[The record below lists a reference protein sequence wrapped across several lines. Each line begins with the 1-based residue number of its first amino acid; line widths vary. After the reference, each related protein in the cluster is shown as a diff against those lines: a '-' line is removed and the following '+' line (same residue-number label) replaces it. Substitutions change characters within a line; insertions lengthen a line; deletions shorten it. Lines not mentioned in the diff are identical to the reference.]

1 MFGAL
6 LGLVDP
12 ISRIVGKIADAKL
25 EANKALTDRE
35 RIAADERVKA
45 LEAKRDVLVAESAS
59 PWNARM
65 RLFIAFGPAL
75 YLNKIFIWDKVLGPI
90 TGGRTD
96 ALDENL
102 WKVIAAVIGFY
113 FLYEASRFL
122 ARR

>member
-1 MFGAL
+1 MLLRL

-12 ISRIVGKIADAKL
+12 ISRIVGKIADAKV
-25 EANKALTDRE
+25 EANKALTDRT
-35 RIAADERVKA
+35 RIEADERVKS
-45 LEAKRDVLVAESAS
+45 LEARRDVLIAESVHKA
-59 PWNARM
+59 NAYM

-75 YLNKIFIWDKVLGPI
+75 YLNKIFIWDKVLGPL

-113 FLYEASRFL
+113 FLYEASRFF
-122 ARR
+122 ARK